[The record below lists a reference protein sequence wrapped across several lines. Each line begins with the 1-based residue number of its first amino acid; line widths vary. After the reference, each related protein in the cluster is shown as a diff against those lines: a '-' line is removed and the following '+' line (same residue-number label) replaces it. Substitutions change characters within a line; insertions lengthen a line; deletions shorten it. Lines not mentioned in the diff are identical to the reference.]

1 MKSKRLVV
9 AASFVLLL
17 AAGVPAAHA
26 GGSDEPWTC
35 STTFVDCL
43 VQGVLNALAL

>member
-17 AAGVPAAHA
+17 ASVPAAYA
-26 GGSDEPWTC
+26 GSSDEPW
-35 STTFVDCL
+35 SVAADFVGCL
-43 VQGVLNALAL
+43 VQGVLNVL